1 MNEQTYS
8 FEEIP
13 AILSVPELAEFL
25 GIGRASAYNLVR
37 SDQIKVL
44 HIGKQIRIPRHS
56 LLQYLG
62 ALA

>member
-1 MNEQTYS
+1 MNKTYTI
-8 FEEIP
+8 EEIP
-13 AILSVPELAEFL
+13 AILTVPELAEFL